1 MNGLVIFLDY
11 KSCHHNK
18 ENFNSV
24 ALKNAQ
30 IIWPN
35 IFLKMQKIYC
45 HLWAISLCTHVEIC
59 FRYFQCIANVFTN
72 PSSIFAEWN
81 VSFITTLTGMVNAK
95 MIICQMR
102 FHSSAGQQ
110 GVYILTVISWV
121 WKLPNLIDS
130 YYLGLQWI
138 NVDTK
143 DLQVIG
149 NSVKMNDEVLITEN
163 FLQLLFQI
171 VS

>member
-1 MNGLVIFLDY
+1 
-11 KSCHHNK
+11 
-18 ENFNSV
+18 
-24 ALKNAQ
+24 
-30 IIWPN
+30 
-35 IFLKMQKIYC
+35 
-45 HLWAISLCTHVEIC
+45 
-59 FRYFQCIANVFTN
+59 
-72 PSSIFAEWN
+72 
-81 VSFITTLTGMVNAK
+81 MVNAK

-149 NSVKMNDEVLITEN
+149 NSVKMNDEVLITDDFFTAAISN
-163 FLQLLFQI
+163 RYRRVRNLKLWITL
-171 VS
+171 VR